1 MFSGKF
7 IDVYPFTD
15 QPAWTLKM
23 LLPSGSANYFAIDS
37 GSYFKYYSDAFTNE
51 YGVRKGNNIFFRSVM
66 RGLVTKMPGF
76 QYFSGLNISLLRLTG
91 VISNDQYREI
101 MQWAFDG
108 DQKMKWRYYN
118 SIEAYQFV
126 DDIPKS
132 QLFVRLNDNVT
143 DEQRNFVTN
152 GIRNFF

>member
-1 MFSGKF
+1 
-7 IDVYPFTD
+7 
-15 QPAWTLKM
+15 
-23 LLPSGSANYFAIDS
+23 
-37 GSYFKYYSDAFTNE
+37 
-51 YGVRKGNNIFFRSVM
+51 M

-76 QYFSGLNISLLRLTG
+76 EYFSGLNISLLRLTG

-101 MQWAFDG
+101 MQWAFHG
-108 DQKMKWRYYN
+108 DRKMEQRYYN
-118 SIEAYQFV
+118 STEAYQFV

-143 DEQRNFVTN
+143 DVQRNFVTN